1 MLLAYFCRMK
11 KVLSFLILIFS
22 IIGCKQKGSS
32 SKPIAQTQDSTHF
45 FQIPQYIQQQI
56 EDVKKT
62 PYYIYKIDIK
72 NGIKDSV
79 PINTPLFEELARQ
92 FLNTDINT
100 SNLKKYYIENVFHD
114 QTIKTFTISY
124 TTPNKELEIQN
135 MDILLQEDGQTVKRI
150 FIRKFFNYPDSSVI
164 EQLSWKAAEN
174 FQINR
179 LVQAKDKKENSR
191 QTIVVWNEKI

>member
-1 MLLAYFCRMK
+1 MK
-11 KVLSFLILIFS
+11 KGLSFLILIFA

-32 SKPIAQTQDSTHF
+32 SKPIAHTEDTTQF

-62 PYYIYKIDIK
+62 PYYIYKIYIK

-79 PINTPLFEELARQ
+79 PINTPLFEQLAQ
-92 FLNTDINT
+92 PFLNTDINKPA
-100 SNLKKYYIENVFHD
+100 LKKYYVENVFHD
-114 QTIKTFTISY
+114 QTTQTFTISY

-179 LVQAKDKKENSR
+179 LVQAKDKKENSQ
-191 QTIVVWNEKI
+191 QTIVVWNEKIKDQAL